1 MQTRMTDVDA
11 MSHGPALITSRAAV
25 ATVFLCF
32 GLAIGLLGGSIPE
45 IARLAGTSAEIVGSA
60 FFGASIAVI
69 LGLTLAGRIGG
80 GVSLKKRLLI
90 LLLLAAV
97 SLAVLFH
104 TASAAALIASLF
116 IFTFFLASI
125 DLVMNSEGVA
135 VERDLDRPV
144 LSGFHGLASLGV
156 GLGAISGSY
165 LSVTVGLSATAIVSL
180 LVHALAILAVVLGT
194 PDRGATQPAEAG
206 SSWFRPPAALVALS
220 LVLGVSMAG
229 EMAATMFSAQTLVDQ
244 APALAAYAGAG
255 ATAFALFQ
263 ATVRLGGDRLR
274 ALLGDERLI
283 RVSLAAAFLGF
294 AVIATSSSFAVSA
307 FGFAA
312 VGVGTACIVPCG
324 FAAAA
329 RMSAKPAAAVIS
341 MLSLITGL
349 VRIPAPL
356 AYGWL
361 AGEIGF
367 APAYL
372 LYALLAA
379 AALSLAFFAVGRA
392 RLRSSE

>member
-1 MQTRMTDVDA
+1 MTALDA
-11 MSHGPALITSRAAV
+11 VSPGPALITPRAAV
-25 ATVFLCF
+25 GTVFLCF
-32 GLAIGLLGGSIPE
+32 GLAIGLLGGSVPE
-45 IARLAGTSAEIVGSA
+45 IARLAGTSPEMIGSA
-60 FFGASIAVI
+60 FFGSTIAGI
-69 LGLTLAGRIGG
+69 LGQTLAGRVGG

-90 LLLLAAV
+90 LQLIAAV
-97 SLAVLFH
+97 CLVLLFQA
-104 TASAAALIASLF
+104 ASAVALIAGLFVF
-116 IFTFFLASI
+116 IFFSASI

-135 VERDLDRPV
+135 VERALDHPV

-156 GLGAISGSY
+156 GLGAIGGSY
-165 LSVTVGLSATAIVSL
+165 LSVTVGLTATAIVSL
-180 LVHALAILAVVLGT
+180 LVHAAAIAAVMSGT

-206 SSWFRPPAALVALS
+206 SSWFRPSAALVALS

-263 ATVRLGGDRLR
+263 AAVRLSGDRLR

-283 RVSLAAAFLGF
+283 RVSLAVAFVGF
-294 AVIATSSSFAVSA
+294 AVITTSSSFAVSA
-307 FGFAA
+307 LGFAA
-312 VGVGTACIVPCG
+312 VGIGTACIVPCG

-329 RMSAKPAAAVIS
+329 RMSARPAAAVIS

-361 AGEIGF
+361 AEEIGF

-379 AALSLAFFAVGRA
+379 AALCLAFFAVGRA
-392 RLRSSE
+392 RSRSST